1 MEAHHVDL
9 LLRSCNFHNPFD
21 RDWATKFHD
30 RQTQRG
36 LFGNC
41 VGGTKQAA
49 LISLRK
55 DRQFLEGTNMD
66 WTDLF
71 GFAAAFAV
79 LASFCMTV
87 APSAEFRKVTLAP
100 TDCIRSSESSS
111 LSFQKEIIS

>member
-1 MEAHHVDL
+1 MH
-9 LLRSCNFHNPFD
+9 
-21 RDWATKFHD
+21 
-30 RQTQRG
+30 
-36 LFGNC
+36 
-41 VGGTKQAA
+41 
-49 LISLRK
+49 
-55 DRQFLEGTNMD
+55 

-87 APSAEFRKVTLAP
+87 ASSAEFRKVTLAP